1 MSTSWLTRSNAS
13 RLTARLE
20 DLPPS
25 VWVTRSR
32 HPPLRDRL
40 LRGGLG
46 AMRRHEVI
54 ELLLEM
60 CDGSKSLIP
69 AAWTDAEP
77 VSGEGGIA
85 VLRRWGG
92 RWQICC
98 MCAS

>member
-1 MSTSWLTRSNAS
+1 M
-13 RLTARLE
+13 
-20 DLPPS
+20 
-25 VWVTRSR
+25 WVTRSR
-32 HPPLRDRL
+32 HPLRDRL
-40 LRGGLG
+40 LRGLG

-77 VSGEGGIA
+77 VSGEGIA
-85 VLRRWGG
+85 VLRRWG